1 MQFQILLFN
10 IQFNL
15 HNMLLN
21 TVKARILCCL
31 TWTKINPVV
40 SIMLDK
46 FDISTN

>member
-21 TVKARILCCL
+21 TVKARILCL
-31 TWTKINPVV
+31 TWAKINPVV